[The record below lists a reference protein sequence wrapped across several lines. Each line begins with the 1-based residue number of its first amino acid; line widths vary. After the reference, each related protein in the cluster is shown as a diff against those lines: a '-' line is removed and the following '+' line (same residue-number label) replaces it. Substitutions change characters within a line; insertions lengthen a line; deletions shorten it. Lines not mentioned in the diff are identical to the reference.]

1 MFWNVIKSMTKIK
14 KIIPFYHTNPKDP
27 KDIFLYCNIDKANK
41 KIVYFLNSKAAQYK
55 WVKTISIDGFERL
68 PAGFTKDGGGLSK
81 GTGYLII
88 KGLFDKFGEFNL
100 FVSKNKKTLLNKNRK
115 KVSITFNYVD
125 LRLILN
131 LLRDIKSQN
140 FVGLRSTANDF
151 LAKHFK
157 RYFKISSATGFTYKQ
172 NELRN
177 LLNKNEVFK
186 NLSNDDAQKLIDFYP
201 EFLRHYAKKFANKK
215 TLLGIQKN
223 KKATEIIYLDK
234 AIKDFERR
242 INAKTQNEQ
251 DWQEFLRKYILVF
264 YTNYTAIIE
273 KKNISLAGKYPDFLP
288 INVYGYLDIYEIKK
302 PNTTLLSLD
311 RSRDN
316 YFWST
321 ELSKALAQV
330 ENYLF
335 YANRNSL
342 ELKDEIKRKEG
353 IDIKVVRPR
362 GFIIAGSRSQ
372 FKNGV
377 MEDGF
382 RLLNGSL
389 KNIEIILYDD
399 LLNNLKA
406 LLERLRGT
414 KRKKR
419 IKKKRH

>member
-1 MFWNVIKSMTKIK
+1 MNK
-14 KIIPFYHTNPKDP
+14 KEATISLNYTNPKDP
-27 KDIFLYCNIDKANK
+27 KDTFLFCNINKSKK
-41 KIVYFLNSKAAQYK
+41 KITYFVNPKSAQSKWIK
-55 WVKTISIDGFERL
+55 SILIDGFDKL
-68 PAGFTKDGGGLSK
+68 PAGLTRDGGGLPK

-88 KGLFDKFGEFNL
+88 KGLFDKLGEFNL
-100 FVSKNKKTLLNKNRK
+100 SISKDKKTALTKSKEKSN
-115 KVSITFNYVD
+115 IIFNYTD

-140 FVGLRSTANDF
+140 FANLKATANDF
-151 LAKHFK
+151 LATHFK
-157 RYFKISSATGFTYKQ
+157 RYFQTTNVTGFTYKQ

-177 LLNKNEVFK
+177 LLNKKEIFK
-186 NLSNDDAQKLIDFYP
+186 NLSAEDAEKLVDFYP
-201 EFLRHYAKKFANKK
+201 EFIKQYAKKFVGKK

-223 KKATEIIYLDK
+223 KKVTEIIYLEN
-234 AIKDFERR
+234 AIKDFEKRLK
-242 INAKTQNEQ
+242 AKTQNEQ

-273 KKNISLAGKYPDFLP
+273 KKNISLSGKYPDFLP
-288 INVYGYLDIYEIKK
+288 INVYNYLDIYEIKK

-311 RSRDN
+311 KSRDN

-321 ELSKALAQV
+321 ELSKAIAQV

-342 ELKDEIKRKEG
+342 ELKDEIKKKEG
-353 IDIKVVRPR
+353 LDVKVVRPR
-362 GFIIAGSRSQ
+362 GFVIAGSRSE
-372 FKNGV
+372 FKSEA

-406 LLERLRGT
+406 LLERLRGS
-414 KRKKR
+414 KRKTRKR
-419 IKKKRH
+419 KR